1 MVGWKLVGETQRSY
15 MIFTQN
21 ACKGP
26 YADFLKGGV
35 TITVNVYF
43 PTPFVYLLM
52 YSGKKLAVF
61 NL

>member
-1 MVGWKLVGETQRSY
+1 MVGWKLVGEKLHDIYTKCMQRPVRRL
-15 MIFTQN
+15 F
-21 ACKGP
+21 KRR
-26 YADFLKGGV
+26 V
-35 TITVNVYF
+35 TITINVYF